1 MLPLLPVPAGCRSGP
16 KGKPPLWGRF
26 QGPQAPGFGCAEPP
40 FGPGLRPAPTIPE
53 PQEEQAPCYRCTP
66 PCSPSPITSSPKS
79 PPRPRRSESAI
90 LTAVSFPLGIGDV
103 TQPIAPVAAAA
114 LHTAAAELA
123 TQKGQ
128 KGYGPAAGYP
138 FLREAIAAQYADLPC
153 PIPPEEVTVTAGSK
167 EALGALFSLWEP
179 GVPVWVCDPVYPAYR
194 AQAEAAGHPVFS
206 LPCRAENDFLP
217 QPEEAAKPGLIV
229 LCTPNNPTGAA
240 LSLVEM
246 TEWVNWANRTG
257 SLLLVDTA
265 YAAFLSGEELP
276 RSIYAVPGAKR
287 CAIEV
292 GSFSKSD
299 GFTGVRCGWV
309 ILPRETGCA
318 AAWQRWLGSHSNGT
332 SYPIQRAAEAALS
345 PTGLRQ
351 RQRALA
357 LYRQNAATMLQMF
370 HKLGLTCAARRPGCL
385 APYLWVRCPD
395 GPDAQN
401 SWAWF
406 HRLLEGCG
414 VLCAPGAGF
423 GQMGEGWLRFTA
435 FSRPEDTAEALR
447 RMEHFLR

>member
-1 MLPLLPVPAGCRSGP
+1 MLPLHPALLSQP
-16 KGKPPLWGRF
+16 DYLF
-26 QGPQAPGFGCAEPP
+26 SQIAAAAE
-40 FGPGLRPAPTIPE
+40 
-53 PQEEQAPCYRCTP
+53 EERKRHPH
-66 PCSPSPITSSPKS
+66 
-79 PPRPRRSESAI
+79 RRVIS
-90 LTAVSFPLGIGDV
+90 LGIGDV

-114 LHTAAAELA
+114 LRTAAAELA

-138 FLREAIAAQYADLPC
+138 FLREAIAAQYAGLPC

-194 AQAEAAGHPVFS
+194 AQAEAAGHPVFP

-217 QPEEAAKPGLIV
+217 QPEEVPMPGLIV
-229 LCTPNNPTGAA
+229 LCTPNNPTGVA

-318 AAWQRWLGSHSNGT
+318 AAWQRWLGSHSNGSGKGPLPSTGRMPPPCCKCFT
-332 SYPIQRAAEAALS
+332 SWGSPVPPAVPAAWPPISGSAVRMARMPKTAGPGSTACWRAAVFSAPRGPALGRWARAGC
-345 PTGLRQ
+345 GLPPFPDR
-351 RQRALA
+351 RTLPKPCGGWNTFCGRPA
-357 LYRQNAATMLQMF
+357 LYY
-370 HKLGLTCAARRPGCL
+370 AR
-385 APYLWVRCPD
+385 
-395 GPDAQN
+395 
-401 SWAWF
+401 
-406 HRLLEGCG
+406 
-414 VLCAPGAGF
+414 
-423 GQMGEGWLRFTA
+423 
-435 FSRPEDTAEALR
+435 
-447 RMEHFLR
+447 